1 MAHKYWET
9 KEGERI
15 RYDKLDSAHLLNI
28 LKWIEKRAETGITLV
43 NGGGHDID
51 DMWYE
56 EEELNGKEVL
66 KHYGYKGLCKEAL
79 KRGLLTE
86 KEYLLKN

>member
-1 MAHKYWET
+1 MGHKYWDT
-9 KEGERI
+9 AEGERI

-28 LKWIEKRAETGITLV
+28 LKWIEKRAEEGITLTH
-43 NGGGHDID
+43 GGGHDIE

-56 EEELNGKEVL
+56 EEELIGKQVL
-66 KHYGYKGLCKEAL
+66 KYFDYKGLCKEVL